1 MIRTREDSFKTK
13 DKGEKL
19 QFKVIDLLKSY
30 VSEPSLIQSQKMS
43 AHGQYIIIEPK
54 LHPYIPYSFES
65 MYASRLITCTVIL
78 NKMVQKKSKTII

>member
-1 MIRTREDSFKTK
+1 MIRTKEDSFKTK

-19 QFKVIDLLKSY
+19 QLKVIDFLKSY

-43 AHGQYIIIEPK
+43 PLSQNIIIEPK
-54 LHPYIPYSFES
+54 LHPYIPYSFECI
-65 MYASRLITCTVIL
+65 YASRLITSTVKL

>member
-19 QFKVIDLLKSY
+19 QLKVIDLLKSY
-30 VSEPSLIQSQKMS
+30 VSEPSLIQSQKIS
-43 AHGQYIIIEPK
+43 AHSQYIIIVPK
-54 LHPYIPYSFES
+54 LHPYIPYSFEC
-65 MYASRLITCTVIL
+65 MYASRLITSTFIL

>member
-19 QFKVIDLLKSY
+19 QLKVRDLLRSY

-43 AHGQYIIIEPK
+43 AHGEDIIIDPK
-54 LHPYIPYSFES
+54 LRPFMPYSFEC
-65 MYASRLITCTVIL
+65 MYAARPITSTFIL